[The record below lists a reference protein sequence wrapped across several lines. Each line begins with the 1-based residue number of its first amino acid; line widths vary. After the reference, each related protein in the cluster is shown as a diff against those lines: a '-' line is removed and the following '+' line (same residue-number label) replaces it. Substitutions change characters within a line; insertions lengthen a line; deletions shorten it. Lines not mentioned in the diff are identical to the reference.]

1 MTTVIAEATEQ
12 QNKNNNNWKT
22 ADRTH
27 THTKIK
33 KHNKKVSQSHYN
45 FLYLLYKNGIV
56 ELKIKN
62 LGIISDIDIYN
73 MI

>member
-45 FLYLLYKNGIV
+45 FLYYCTKM
-56 ELKIKN
+56 EE
-62 LGIISDIDIYN
+62 
-73 MI
+73 

>member
-22 ADRTH
+22 AARTH

-33 KHNKKVSQSHYN
+33 KHNKKVITKSLQ
-45 FLYLLYKNGIV
+45 FLILIV
-56 ELKIKN
+56 QKWNSRVKDQKSRN
-62 LGIISDIDIYN
+62 YF
-73 MI
+73 

>member
-1 MTTVIAEATEQ
+1 MTTVIAEATEQQ

-33 KHNKKVSQSHYN
+33 NTTRRYHVITISYT
-45 FLYLLYKNGIV
+45 IV
-56 ELKIKN
+56 QKWNSRVKDQKSRN
-62 LGIISDIDIYN
+62 YF
-73 MI
+73 